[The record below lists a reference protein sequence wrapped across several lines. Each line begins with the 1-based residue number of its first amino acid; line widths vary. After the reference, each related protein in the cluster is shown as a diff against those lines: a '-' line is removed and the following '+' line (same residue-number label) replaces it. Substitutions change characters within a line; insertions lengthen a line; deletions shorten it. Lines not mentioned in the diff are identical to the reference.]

1 MDRKILYNLTE
12 LGMDDVPHWDILGF
26 YRKKDRS
33 VWVEFLYEG
42 KKRRKK
48 CYNIGK
54 LYHEPELLDRYGV
67 VLSFSQKRAFGAFPG
82 TVDGAT
88 MFPVTPTPFY
98 ETDVPVPGILDCS
111 D

>member
-1 MDRKILYNLTE
+1 MKN
-12 LGMDDVPHWDILGF
+12 
-26 YRKKDRS
+26 
-33 VWVEFLYEG
+33 YEAFVTDKFDG
-42 KKRRKK
+42 KKFLFKSRDFG
-48 CYNIGK
+48 C
-54 LYHEPELLDRYGV
+54 ERYGV

-98 ETDVPVPGILDCS
+98 ETDVPVPEILDCS